1 MKINFKKLG
10 TIAAVTA
17 LIAGPTF
24 DVISNSGSAPTGR
37 TGSPGD
43 SGNTCA
49 GCHSSFGAAVPTADG
64 ITTDIPVDG
73 YTPGETYNISI
84 TTTAGAGLASKYGFS
99 LTAEDASNTKVGTF
113 TAGTGSVVVGDH
125 IGHNPAQTT
134 STPLWEF
141 TWTAPAEGT
150 GDVTLYAA
158 AVGADGTGSP
168 VNDGVATT
176 NKTFSENISSSTSE
190 LTNSNVDA
198 YVFNNSLRINADQ
211 SINVKTLNIYN
222 EVGQVVISKANTT
235 INQTIDISNLKA
247 GVYFV
252 NIVSDQGIVSK
263 KVIK

>member
-1 MKINFKKLG
+1 MKINFKRLG

-49 GCHSSFGAAVPTADG
+49 GCHSTFPVVPTSDG
-64 ITTDIPVDG
+64 ISTDIPAEG
-73 YTPGETYNISI
+73 YTPGETYNINV
-84 TTTAGAGLASKYGFS
+84 TTTAGAGFASKYGFS
-99 LTAEDASNTKVGTF
+99 LTAEDASNNKVGTF
-113 TAGTGSVVVGDH
+113 TAGSGSVVIGDH

-150 GDVTLYAA
+150 GDVTLYGA

-168 VNDGVATT
+168 INDGVATT
-176 NKTFSENISSSTSE
+176 SVTFSEKLSSSTSE
-190 LTNSNVDA
+190 LTESSVDA
-198 YVFNNSLRINADQ
+198 YIFNNTLRINADQ
-211 SINVKTLNIYN
+211 SISVENLTVFN
-222 EVGQVVISKANTT
+222 EVGQVVIVKANTT

-252 NIVSDQGIVSK
+252 NIVSDNGIVSK